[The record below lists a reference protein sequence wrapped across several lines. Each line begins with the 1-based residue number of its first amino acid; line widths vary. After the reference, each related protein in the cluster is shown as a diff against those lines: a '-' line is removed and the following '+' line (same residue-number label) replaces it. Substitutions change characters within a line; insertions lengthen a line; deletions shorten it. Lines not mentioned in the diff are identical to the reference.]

1 MGYKKRPY
9 NMRYLPKMLSVK
21 DKVKQTSMLNKSR
34 KLYKNHKYYVRMKLA
49 SFKNKRSKHIM
60 NAMKKYGIKNM
71 TIGKELAAKTGC
83 SISALK
89 QIVRKGEGAY
99 YSSGSRPNQTARSW
113 GLARLGSAL
122 TAGKSAA
129 VDFNIIDKG
138 CNHNKSA
145 YKMAL
150 KAKKKYGFG
159 HGTAKKTYF

>member
-1 MGYKKRPY
+1 
-9 NMRYLPKMLSVK
+9 
-21 DKVKQTSMLNKSR
+21 
-34 KLYKNHKYYVRMKLA
+34 
-49 SFKNKRSKHIM
+49 M